1 MSKNNNNNG
10 NRPVVENTEVIKESV
25 KVMNE
30 VETLVVKEAPV
41 APKAPEVEQT
51 PVVEEVIEVI
61 EPTEEV
67 KEEVIEVIEPKEEVK
82 VVEGVI
88 INGHSIPVEEHEKEK
103 SHNVF
108 IEDIKPII
116 PLGGVKGPLSIKLT
130 ESVIKHVLSFGYR
143 VATLNEDG
151 SRFYVHTDTN
161 GKLKVKK

>member
-10 NRPVVENTEVIKESV
+10 NRPVVENTEVIQESV

-30 VETLVVKEAPV
+30 VETPVKEAPV
-41 APKAPEVEQT
+41 APEVPEVKQT
-51 PVVEEVIEVI
+51 PVVR
-61 EPTEEV
+61 
-67 KEEVIEVIEPKEEVK
+67 EEVK

-88 INGHSIPVEEHEKEK
+88 INGHSIPVEEHKKEE
-103 SHNVF
+103 SYNVF

-151 SRFYVHTDTN
+151 SRFYVHTDAN

>member
-10 NRPVVENTEVIKESV
+10 DRPVVENTEVIKESV

-30 VETLVVKEAPV
+30 AETLVVKEAPV
-41 APKAPEVEQT
+41 APEAPEVKQT
-51 PVVEEVIEVI
+51 PVEE
-61 EPTEEV
+61 T
-67 KEEVIEVIEPKEEVK
+67 PKEEVK

-88 INGHSIPVEEHEKEK
+88 INGHSIPVEEHKKEE

-161 GKLKVKK
+161 GELKVKK

>member
-1 MSKNNNNNG
+1 MSKNNNSNG

-25 KVMNE
+25 EVMNE

-41 APKAPEVEQT
+41 APEAPEVKQT
-51 PVVEEVIEVI
+51 PVEE
-61 EPTEEV
+61 T
-67 KEEVIEVIEPKEEVK
+67 PKEEVK

-88 INGHSIPVEEHEKEK
+88 INGHSIPVEEHEKEE

>member
-41 APKAPEVEQT
+41 APEAPEVEQT

-67 KEEVIEVIEPKEEVK
+67 K

-88 INGHSIPVEEHEKEK
+88 INGHSIPVVEHKKEK

>member
-1 MSKNNNNNG
+1 MSKNNNG
-10 NRPVVENTEVIKESV
+10 NRPVVENTEVIQESV

-30 VETLVVKEAPV
+30 VETPVKEAPV
-41 APKAPEVEQT
+41 APEVPEVKQT
-51 PVVEEVIEVI
+51 PVVVEEVIE
-61 EPTEEV
+61 PT
-67 KEEVIEVIEPKEEVK
+67 EEVK

-88 INGHSIPVEEHEKEK
+88 INGHSIPVEDHKKEK

-151 SRFYVHTDTN
+151 SRFYVHTDAN

>member
-10 NRPVVENTEVIKESV
+10 DRPVVENTEVIKESV

-30 VETLVVKEAPV
+30 AETLVVKEAPV
-41 APKAPEVEQT
+41 APEAPEVKQT
-51 PVVEEVIEVI
+51 PVEE
-61 EPTEEV
+61 T
-67 KEEVIEVIEPKEEVK
+67 PKEEVK

-88 INGHSIPVEEHEKEK
+88 INGHSIPVEEHKKEE

>member
-10 NRPVVENTEVIKESV
+10 NRPVVENTEVIKEVVENTEVIKESV
-25 KVMNE
+25 EVMNE

-41 APKAPEVEQT
+41 APEAPEVKQT
-51 PVVEEVIEVI
+51 PVEETPVEE
-61 EPTEEV
+61 T
-67 KEEVIEVIEPKEEVK
+67 PKEEVK

-88 INGHSIPVEEHEKEK
+88 INGHSIPVEEHKKEE

>member
-10 NRPVVENTEVIKESV
+10 NRPVVENTEVIEESV

-41 APKAPEVEQT
+41 APEVPEVEQT
-51 PVVEEVIEVI
+51 PVEET
-61 EPTEEV
+61 PKEEV
-67 KEEVIEVIEPKEEVK
+67 KQEVKEAPVQPVREEVK

-88 INGHSIPVEEHEKEK
+88 INGHSIPVEDHKKEK

-130 ESVIKHVLSFGYR
+130 ESVIRHVLSFGYR

>member
-10 NRPVVENTEVIKESV
+10 NRPVVENTEVIQESV

-30 VETLVVKEAPV
+30 VETPVVKEAPV
-41 APKAPEVEQT
+41 APKATEVEQT
-51 PVVEEVIEVI
+51 PVEETPKEEVKQ
-61 EPTEEV
+61 EV
-67 KEEVIEVIEPKEEVK
+67 KEELVEPVREEVK

-88 INGHSIPVEEHEKEK
+88 INGHSIPVEDHKKEE

-130 ESVIKHVLSFGYR
+130 ESVIRHVLSFGYR

-151 SRFYVHTDTN
+151 SRFYVHTDAN

>member
-1 MSKNNNNNG
+1 MSTNNNNNG
-10 NRPVVENTEVIKESV
+10 NRPVVENTEAVKETV
-25 KVMNE
+25 EVMNE
-30 VETLVVKEAPV
+30 VETPVVKEAPV
-41 APKAPEVEQT
+41 APEVPEVKQT
-51 PVVEEVIEVI
+51 PVVK
-61 EPTEEV
+61 EEV
-67 KEEVIEVIEPKEEVK
+67 KEEVKEAPVQPVREEVK
-82 VVEGVI
+82 VIDGVV
-88 INGHSIPVEEHEKEK
+88 INGHSIPVEDHKKEK

-116 PLGGVKGPLSIKLT
+116 PLGGVKGPLSINLT

>member
-10 NRPVVENTEVIKESV
+10 NRPVVENTEVIEESV

-30 VETLVVKEAPV
+30 AETPVVKEAPV
-41 APKAPEVEQT
+41 APKAPEVKQT
-51 PVVEEVIEVI
+51 PVEETPKEEVKQ
-61 EPTEEV
+61 EV
-67 KEEVIEVIEPKEEVK
+67 KEELVEPVVEEVK

-88 INGHSIPVEEHEKEK
+88 INGHSIPVEDHKKEK

-161 GKLKVKK
+161 GELKVKK

>member
-41 APKAPEVEQT
+41 APEAPEVKQT
-51 PVVEEVIEVI
+51 PVEETPVEE
-61 EPTEEV
+61 T
-67 KEEVIEVIEPKEEVK
+67 PKEEVK

-130 ESVIKHVLSFGYR
+130 ESVIRHVLSFGYR

-151 SRFYVHTDTN
+151 SRFYVHTDAN
-161 GKLKVKK
+161 GELKVKK

>member
-10 NRPVVENTEVIKESV
+10 NRPVVENTEVIQESDE
-25 KVMNE
+25 VMNE
-30 VETLVVKEAPV
+30 VETTVVKEAPV
-41 APKAPEVEQT
+41 APEAPEVEQT
-51 PVVEEVIEVI
+51 PVVR
-61 EPTEEV
+61 EEV
-67 KEEVIEVIEPKEEVK
+67 KQEVKEAPVQPVIEEVK

-88 INGHSIPVEEHEKEK
+88 INGHSIPVEDHKKEE

-130 ESVIKHVLSFGYR
+130 ESVIRHVLSFGYR

-151 SRFYVHTDTN
+151 SRFYVHTDAN

>member
-10 NRPVVENTEVIKESV
+10 NRPVVENTEVIQESV

-30 VETLVVKEAPV
+30 VETTVVKEAPV
-41 APKAPEVEQT
+41 ADEAPEVKQT
-51 PVVEEVIEVI
+51 PVVR
-61 EPTEEV
+61 EEV
-67 KEEVIEVIEPKEEVK
+67 KQEVKEAPVQPVREEVK

-88 INGHSIPVEEHEKEK
+88 INGHSIPVEDHKKEE

-151 SRFYVHTDTN
+151 SRFYVHTDAN

>member
-25 KVMNE
+25 EVMNE
-30 VETLVVKEAPV
+30 AETLVVKEAPV
-41 APKAPEVEQT
+41 APEAPEVKQT
-51 PVVEEVIEVI
+51 PVEETPVEE
-61 EPTEEV
+61 T
-67 KEEVIEVIEPKEEVK
+67 PKEEVK

-88 INGHSIPVEEHEKEK
+88 INGHSIPVEEHKKEE

-143 VATLNEDG
+143 VATLNEDD

>member
-10 NRPVVENTEVIKESV
+10 NRPVENTEVIKESDE
-25 KVMNE
+25 VMNE
-30 VETLVVKEAPV
+30 VETTVVKEAPV
-41 APKAPEVEQT
+41 ADEAPEVEQT
-51 PVVEEVIEVI
+51 PIVG
-61 EPTEEV
+61 EEV
-67 KEEVIEVIEPKEEVK
+67 KQEVKEAPVQPVREEVK

-88 INGHSIPVEEHEKEK
+88 INGHSIPVEDHKKEK

-130 ESVIKHVLSFGYR
+130 ESVIRHVLSFGYR

-151 SRFYVHTDTN
+151 SRFYVHTDAN

>member
-10 NRPVVENTEVIKESV
+10 NRPVVENTEVIQESV

-30 VETLVVKEAPV
+30 VETPVVKEAPV
-41 APKAPEVEQT
+41 APEVPEVEQT
-51 PVVEEVIEVI
+51 PVEETPKEEVKQ
-61 EPTEEV
+61 EV
-67 KEEVIEVIEPKEEVK
+67 KEELVEPVVEEVK

-88 INGHSIPVEEHEKEK
+88 INGHSIPVEDHKKEK

>member
-25 KVMNE
+25 KVTNE

-41 APKAPEVEQT
+41 APEAPEVKQT
-51 PVVEEVIEVI
+51 PVEE
-61 EPTEEV
+61 T
-67 KEEVIEVIEPKEEVK
+67 PKEEVK

-88 INGHSIPVEEHEKEK
+88 INGHSIPVEEHKKEK

-161 GKLKVKK
+161 GQLKVKK

>member
-1 MSKNNNNNG
+1 MSKNNNNG
-10 NRPVVENTEVIKESV
+10 NRPVENTEVIKESDE
-25 KVMNE
+25 VMNE
-30 VETLVVKEAPV
+30 VETPVVKEAPV
-41 APKAPEVEQT
+41 ADEATEVEQT
-51 PVVEEVIEVI
+51 PVEET
-61 EPTEEV
+61 PKEEV
-67 KEEVIEVIEPKEEVK
+67 KQEVKEAPVQPVREEVK

-88 INGHSIPVEEHEKEK
+88 INGHSIPVEDHKKEK

-151 SRFYVHTDTN
+151 SRFYVHTDAN

>member
-10 NRPVVENTEVIKESV
+10 NRPVENTEVIKESDE
-25 KVMNE
+25 VMNE
-30 VETLVVKEAPV
+30 LETTVVKEAPV
-41 APKAPEVEQT
+41 ADEAPEVEQT
-51 PVVEEVIEVI
+51 PVVREEVKQ
-61 EPTEEV
+61 EV
-67 KEEVIEVIEPKEEVK
+67 KEELVEPVREEVK

-88 INGHSIPVEEHEKEK
+88 INGHSIPVEDHKKEK

-151 SRFYVHTDTN
+151 SRFYVHTDAN

>member
-10 NRPVVENTEVIKESV
+10 NRPVVENTEVIQESV

-30 VETLVVKEAPV
+30 VETPVKEAPV
-41 APKAPEVEQT
+41 APEVPEVKQT
-51 PVVEEVIEVI
+51 PVVR
-61 EPTEEV
+61 
-67 KEEVIEVIEPKEEVK
+67 EEVK

-88 INGHSIPVEEHEKEK
+88 INGHSIPVEEHKKEK

-151 SRFYVHTDTN
+151 SRFYVHTDAN

>member
-10 NRPVVENTEVIKESV
+10 NRPVVENTEVIQESV

-30 VETLVVKEAPV
+30 VETPVKEAPV
-41 APKAPEVEQT
+41 APKATEVEQT
-51 PVVEEVIEVI
+51 PVVR
-61 EPTEEV
+61 EEV
-67 KEEVIEVIEPKEEVK
+67 KQEVKEAPVQPVREEVK

-88 INGHSIPVEEHEKEK
+88 INGHSIPVEDHKKEK

>member
-25 KVMNE
+25 EVMNE

-41 APKAPEVEQT
+41 APEAPEVKQT
-51 PVVEEVIEVI
+51 PVEE
-61 EPTEEV
+61 T
-67 KEEVIEVIEPKEEVK
+67 PKEEVK

-88 INGHSIPVEEHEKEK
+88 INGHSIPVEEHKKEE

>member
-10 NRPVVENTEVIKESV
+10 NRPVVENTEVIQESV

-30 VETLVVKEAPV
+30 VETPVKEAPV

-51 PVVEEVIEVI
+51 PVVK
-61 EPTEEV
+61 EEV
-67 KEEVIEVIEPKEEVK
+67 KEEVKEAPVQPVREEVK

-88 INGHSIPVEEHEKEK
+88 INGHSIPVEDHKKEE

-151 SRFYVHTDTN
+151 SRFYVHTDAN

>member
-25 KVMNE
+25 EVMNE
-30 VETLVVKEAPV
+30 VETTVVKEAPV
-41 APKAPEVEQT
+41 APEAPEVKQT
-51 PVVEEVIEVI
+51 PVEE
-61 EPTEEV
+61 T
-67 KEEVIEVIEPKEEVK
+67 PKEEVK

-88 INGHSIPVEEHEKEK
+88 INGHSIPVEEHKKEE

-161 GKLKVKK
+161 GELKVKK

>member
-10 NRPVVENTEVIKESV
+10 NRPVENTEVIKESDE
-25 KVMNE
+25 VMNE
-30 VETLVVKEAPV
+30 VETTVVKEAPV
-41 APKAPEVEQT
+41 APEAPEVEQT
-51 PVVEEVIEVI
+51 PVIR
-61 EPTEEV
+61 EEV
-67 KEEVIEVIEPKEEVK
+67 KQEVKEAPVQPVREEVK

-88 INGHSIPVEEHEKEK
+88 INGHSIPVEDHKKEK

-130 ESVIKHVLSFGYR
+130 ESVIRHVLSFGYR

-151 SRFYVHTDTN
+151 SRFYVHTDAN

>member
-10 NRPVVENTEVIKESV
+10 NRPVVENTEVIQESV

-30 VETLVVKEAPV
+30 VETPVVKEAPV
-41 APKAPEVEQT
+41 APKATEVEQT
-51 PVVEEVIEVI
+51 PVVR
-61 EPTEEV
+61 EEV
-67 KEEVIEVIEPKEEVK
+67 KQEVKEAPVQPVGEEVK

-88 INGHSIPVEEHEKEK
+88 INGHSIPVEDHKKEK

-151 SRFYVHTDTN
+151 SRFYVHTDAN

>member
-10 NRPVVENTEVIKESV
+10 NRPVVENTEVIQESV

-30 VETLVVKEAPV
+30 VETPVKEAPV
-41 APKAPEVEQT
+41 DPKATEVKQT
-51 PVVEEVIEVI
+51 PVVREEETD
-61 EPTEEV
+61 ETDEEEAPV
-67 KEEVIEVIEPKEEVK
+67 QPVREEVK

-88 INGHSIPVEEHEKEK
+88 INGHSIPVEDHKKEK

-151 SRFYVHTDTN
+151 SRFYVHTDAN

>member
-10 NRPVVENTEVIKESV
+10 NRPVENTEVIKESDE
-25 KVMNE
+25 VMNE
-30 VETLVVKEAPV
+30 VETTVVKEAPV
-41 APKAPEVEQT
+41 ADEAPEVEQT
-51 PVVEEVIEVI
+51 PVVR
-61 EPTEEV
+61 EEV
-67 KEEVIEVIEPKEEVK
+67 KQEVKEAPVQPVREEVK

-88 INGHSIPVEEHEKEK
+88 INGHSIPVEDHKKEK

-151 SRFYVHTDTN
+151 SRFYVHTDAN

>member
-61 EPTEEV
+61 EPT
-67 KEEVIEVIEPKEEVK
+67 EEVK

-161 GKLKVKK
+161 GELKVKK

>member
-10 NRPVVENTEVIKESV
+10 NRPVVENTEVIQESV

-30 VETLVVKEAPV
+30 VETPVVKEAPV
-41 APKAPEVEQT
+41 APEVPEVKQT
-51 PVVEEVIEVI
+51 PVVK
-61 EPTEEV
+61 EEV
-67 KEEVIEVIEPKEEVK
+67 KEEVKEAPVQPVIEEVK
-82 VVEGVI
+82 VIDGVV
-88 INGHSIPVEEHEKEK
+88 INGHSIPVEDHKNEK

-116 PLGGVKGPLSIKLT
+116 PLGGVKGPLSINLT
-130 ESVIKHVLSFGYR
+130 ESVIRHVLSFGYR

-151 SRFYVHTDTN
+151 SRFYVHTDAN

>member
-10 NRPVVENTEVIKESV
+10 NRPVENTEVIKESDE
-25 KVMNE
+25 VMNE
-30 VETLVVKEAPV
+30 VETTVVEEAPV
-41 APKAPEVEQT
+41 APKATEVEQT
-51 PVVEEVIEVI
+51 PVEET
-61 EPTEEV
+61 PKEEV
-67 KEEVIEVIEPKEEVK
+67 KQEVKEAPVQPVREEVK

-88 INGHSIPVEEHEKEK
+88 INGHSIPVEDHKKEK

-151 SRFYVHTDTN
+151 SRFYVHTDAN

>member
-10 NRPVVENTEVIKESV
+10 NRPVVENTEVIKEVVENTEVIEESV
-25 KVMNE
+25 EVMNE

-41 APKAPEVEQT
+41 APEAPEVKQT
-51 PVVEEVIEVI
+51 PVEE
-61 EPTEEV
+61 T
-67 KEEVIEVIEPKEEVK
+67 PKEEVK

-88 INGHSIPVEEHEKEK
+88 INGHSIPVEEHKKEE

-116 PLGGVKGPLSIKLT
+116 PLGGIKGPLSIKLT

>member
-1 MSKNNNNNG
+1 MSKNNNNNKPVETVAE
-10 NRPVVENTEVIKESV
+10 PVVKEEV
-25 KVMNE
+25 KVEEPKVEE
-30 VETLVVKEAPV
+30 VATVEEVKQEVKEAPV
-41 APKAPEVEQT
+41 Q
-51 PVVEEVIEVI
+51 PVR
-61 EPTEEV
+61 
-67 KEEVIEVIEPKEEVK
+67 EEVK

-88 INGHSIPVEEHEKEK
+88 INGHSIPVEDHKKEK

-130 ESVIKHVLSFGYR
+130 ESVIRHVLSFGYR

-151 SRFYVHTDTN
+151 SRFYVHTDAN

>member
-10 NRPVVENTEVIKESV
+10 NRPVVENTEVIQESV

-30 VETLVVKEAPV
+30 VETPVVKEAPV
-41 APKAPEVEQT
+41 APEVPEVKQT
-51 PVVEEVIEVI
+51 PAVEEAEQ
-61 EPTEEV
+61 EV
-67 KEEVIEVIEPKEEVK
+67 KEAPVQPVREEVK

-88 INGHSIPVEEHEKEK
+88 INGHSIPVEDHKKEE

-130 ESVIKHVLSFGYR
+130 ESVIEHVLSFGYR

-151 SRFYVHTDTN
+151 SRFYVHTDAN

>member
-10 NRPVVENTEVIKESV
+10 NRPVVENTEVIQESV

-30 VETLVVKEAPV
+30 VETPVKEAPV
-41 APKAPEVEQT
+41 ADEATEVEQT
-51 PVVEEVIEVI
+51 PVVG
-61 EPTEEV
+61 EEV
-67 KEEVIEVIEPKEEVK
+67 KQEVKEAPVQPVREEVK

-88 INGHSIPVEEHEKEK
+88 INGHSIPVEDHKKEK

-151 SRFYVHTDTN
+151 SRFYVHTDAN

>member
-10 NRPVVENTEVIKESV
+10 NRPVVENTEVIQESV

-30 VETLVVKEAPV
+30 VETPVVKEAPV
-41 APKAPEVEQT
+41 APEVPEVKQT
-51 PVVEEVIEVI
+51 PVVEEAEQ
-61 EPTEEV
+61 EV
-67 KEEVIEVIEPKEEVK
+67 KEAPVQPVREEVK

-88 INGHSIPVEEHEKEK
+88 INGHSIPVEEHKKEK

-130 ESVIKHVLSFGYR
+130 ESVIRHVLSFGYR

>member
-1 MSKNNNNNG
+1 MSKNNNNVNK
-10 NRPVVENTEVIKESV
+10 PV
-25 KVMNE
+25 
-30 VETLVVKEAPV
+30 
-41 APKAPEVEQT
+41 
-51 PVVEEVIEVI
+51 
-61 EPTEEV
+61 EEV
-67 KEEVIEVIEPKEEVK
+67 KEEVKREEVKVEEPKVEEVKEEVTTVEEVKEVK